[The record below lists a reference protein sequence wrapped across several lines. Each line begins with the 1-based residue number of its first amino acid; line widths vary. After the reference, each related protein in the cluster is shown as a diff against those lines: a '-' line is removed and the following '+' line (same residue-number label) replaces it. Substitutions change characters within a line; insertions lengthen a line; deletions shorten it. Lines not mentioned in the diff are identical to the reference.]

1 MITIKDL
8 LAAIPVAVRA
18 GIDDDT
24 IEYLTSV
31 VEAADAGDTTALR
44 DAAEPFLTDAGMS
57 DAELE
62 AMFAK
67 LSVSSDASSP
77 VAAASTGPVLL
88 PSANRPQPLPV
99 PAVSAPA
106 PALTPARPATATQ
119 QEQQP
124 KPAAG
129 SRVEAPVIQAYS
141 QQSRFHNETITT
153 LSKEVDLKAVNVVI
167 GESELL
173 VDARLWLKTGQH
185 YGMVGRNGV
194 GK

>member
-67 LSVSSDASSP
+67 LSV
-77 VAAASTGPVLL
+77 
-88 PSANRPQPLPV
+88 
-99 PAVSAPA
+99 
-106 PALTPARPATATQ
+106 
-119 QEQQP
+119 
-124 KPAAG
+124 
-129 SRVEAPVIQAYS
+129 
-141 QQSRFHNETITT
+141 
-153 LSKEVDLKAVNVVI
+153 
-167 GESELL
+167 
-173 VDARLWLKTGQH
+173 
-185 YGMVGRNGV
+185 
-194 GK
+194 